1 MRLHVDEAQRSWE
14 RCLPVVGV
22 LPQLDRSRL
31 SARETLP
38 PTPGRFAG
46 QRRPRSQMQHLQE
59 THGSLIDVG
68 ACGQH
73 VLAVLRSI
81 WSGVPPAHS
90 LPKRK
95 LSSLPM
101 MAQAA
106 SRSRCSVPP
115 SSGAS
120 PTASSLLSPSNSA
133 IRSASPSDLGGCHGR
148 RARPSMARSPR
159 QSAQL
164 LIEAARE
171 SSVSRLP
178 IPGSASPRS
187 MR

>member
-1 MRLHVDEAQRSWE
+1 MKLNVRGNDVCQWWASSPSWIAA
-14 RCLPVVGV
+14 G
-22 LPQLDRSRL
+22 
-31 SARETLP
+31 SARERLSRQRP
-38 PTPGRFAG
+38 VVSQGSGGRG
-46 QRRPRSQMQHLQE
+46 SQMQHLQE

-159 QSAQL
+159 QFAQL